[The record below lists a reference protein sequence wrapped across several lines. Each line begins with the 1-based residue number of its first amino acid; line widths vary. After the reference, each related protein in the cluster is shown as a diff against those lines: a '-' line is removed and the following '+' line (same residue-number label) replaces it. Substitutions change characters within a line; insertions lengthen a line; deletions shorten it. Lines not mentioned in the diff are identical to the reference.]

1 MGKQVYNYT
10 TLLNNFS
17 ENMKKRRVELSLSQ
31 KELASIV
38 GVSVR
43 TIQNYENKKTIPTSA
58 VMESISIALDMG
70 LEKMIDDNENNN
82 KIPLAD
88 ILEKIENNSKYEFI
102 LEDLNITNKLFDI
115 IDLKKRRTMNNLPEN
130 VLNNTLGGKLDISY
144 DEKFNLVQAKLQQE
158 LDFEIK
164 KLENKL
170 LSKYEDIK
178 QVYRPVNVATGD
190 TVDKKKY

>member
-88 ILEKIENNSKYEFI
+88 TLEKIENNSKYEFI

-115 IDLKKRRTMNNLPEN
+115 IDLKKRRAMNNLPEN

>member
-10 TLLNNFS
+10 ALLNNFS

-31 KELASIV
+31 KELDSIV

-102 LEDLNITNKLFDI
+102 LEELNITNKLFDI